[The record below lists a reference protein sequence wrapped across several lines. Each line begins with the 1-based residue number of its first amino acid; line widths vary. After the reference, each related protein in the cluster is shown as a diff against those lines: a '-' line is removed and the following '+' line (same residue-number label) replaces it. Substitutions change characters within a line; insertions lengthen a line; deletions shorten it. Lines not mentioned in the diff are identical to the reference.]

1 MRHTVLIIDDDPLLV
16 TLQKK
21 LTQRIGPVDVAH
33 ADDGFQAL
41 HFLAEIEP
49 DIAFLDI
56 DMPGLDGWLLCEIL
70 HKVDRGPIFPS
81 FCRVPWLARKTSNV
95 VLPRRTLLY
104 RKAFYRR

>member
-41 HFLAEIEP
+41 HFWQKSSRIS
-49 DIAFLDI
+49 
-56 DMPGLDGWLLCEIL
+56 C
-70 HKVDRGPIFPS
+70 S
-81 FCRVPWLARKTSNV
+81 
-95 VLPRRTLLY
+95 
-104 RKAFYRR
+104 

>member
-49 DIAFLDI
+49 DIGQGHPARAATDECLAAVRINSRRHVASRKLDVHI
-56 DMPGLDGWLLCEIL
+56 DDDRCGLVETRQRCRCK
-70 HKVDRGPIFPS
+70 HRNCRG
-81 FCRVPWLARKTSNV
+81 
-95 VLPRRTLLY
+95 
-104 RKAFYRR
+104 